1 MALVLSSYMLVSSEL
16 MVNGWL
22 PVTSFF
28 ANSIFF
34 SSSSFLFSNCY
45 SILLWVT
52 SLTCK
57 QVSCCRICFW
67 TDTISVSG
75 LARAFLN
82 FGIGGSDA
90 ALLHE
95 GDGLTGFS
103 PNISR
108 KLEGSS
114 INGSYEKGRPPLV
127 LGSSTLVSFI
137 LALLLH
143 ATASP
148 MEQKIL
154 F

>member
-1 MALVLSSYMLVSSEL
+1 MLVSSEL

-34 SSSSFLFSNCY
+34 SSSSFPFSNRF
-45 SILLWVT
+45 SILLCV
-52 SLTCK
+52 TCK

-75 LARAFLN
+75 LAQAFLN

-114 INGSYEKGRPPLV
+114 INGSYEKGRPPLA

>member
-1 MALVLSSYMLVSSEL
+1 

-34 SSSSFLFSNCY
+34 SSSSFLFSNCF
-45 SILLWVT
+45 SILLCV
-52 SLTCK
+52 TCK

-90 ALLHE
+90 GLMHE
-95 GDGLTGFS
+95 DGGLTGFS

-108 KLEGSS
+108 KLEGYSS
-114 INGSYEKGRPPLV
+114 NRSYEKGRPPLV
-127 LGSSTLVSFI
+127 LRGSTNFNKVSGWEDLEQYTI
-137 LALLLH
+137 PNKTNVVQEIRQNLL
-143 ATASP
+143 
-148 MEQKIL
+148 
-154 F
+154 